1 MKNITIEVRLLSYT
15 AVTDTIGVMTFAA
28 QYPESFRVVP
38 DAWLVR
44 TVVVNDGV
52 LGSNYIV
59 CHCGTSELRP
69 MISKTSTVYA
79 WEADARAALALVRSM
94 R

>member
-1 MKNITIEVRLLSYT
+1 MKSPTIEVRLLSYT

-28 QYPESFRVVP
+28 QYLENFRVVK

-52 LGSNYIV
+52 LESSVLV
-59 CHCGTSELRP
+59 CPRVAAVPHP
-69 MISKTSTVYA
+69 MISKTCVPYA
-79 WEADARAALALVRSM
+79 WGAAERAALTLVLSM